1 MAGGSSVTLVWGV
14 ALAAGILLTLAPWL
28 WPARGG
34 ADRPRREAAAHGV
47 LSRLLQEAGY
57 AHTPAERLIVIS
69 AGTAVFAAAT
79 GWLLTQLP
87 AVVLVAVG
95 VGAAA
100 PALWLRGRARRL
112 RRMRRALWP
121 DVCDLLIASVR
132 SGMSLPDA
140 VSALPETG
148 PAPLR
153 PAFTAFAGD
162 VAASGH
168 FESSA
173 LRLKA
178 RLADPV
184 ADRIVETLRMA
195 RQVGGTELTAVLR
208 ALSASVR
215 ADTNLR
221 AEVESRQ
228 SWIRGAAVLGV
239 VAPWVVLVLL
249 STRPEGAAAYTS
261 PQGVAVILVGAAV
274 SFVAYRVM
282 LGVGRLPEPRRWFG

>member
-1 MAGGSSVTLVWGV
+1 MTLIWGV
-14 ALAAGILLTLAPWL
+14 VLAAGILLTAAPWL
-28 WPARGG
+28 WPAGMGRGRPHRGG
-34 ADRPRREAAAHGV
+34 AAHGATT
-47 LSRLLQEAGY
+47 RLLQEAGY
-57 AHTPAERLIVIS
+57 AHTPAGRLVVIS
-69 AGTAVFAAAT
+69 LGTAGFAAAL

-87 AVVLVAVG
+87 AVVLVAVA
-95 VGAAA
+95 VGGAA
-100 PALWLRGRARRL
+100 PAMWLRGRARRL

-140 VSALPETG
+140 VSTLAEAG
-148 PAPLR
+148 PASLR
-153 PAFTAFAGD
+153 PAFAAFAGD

-168 FESSA
+168 FDSSA

-195 RQVGGTELTAVLR
+195 RQVGGTELTGVLR

-249 STRPEGAAAYTS
+249 STRPEGVAAYTS

-274 SFVAYRVM
+274 SFVAYRLM
-282 LGVGRLPEPRRWFG
+282 LGVGRLAEPRRWFG